1 MSAARWFTCFLLS
14 TLTAVTNA
22 AEIVVLAAGSLRA
35 PLTDIARAF
44 ERESGDTVILTF
56 GASGLLRDRI
66 EKGQRADVF
75 ASANME
81 HPQSLAATG
90 WASRVARFARNRMC
104 ILALPSVKITSETAL
119 ATMLELGVRLGTS
132 TPKADPS
139 GDYAWEV
146 FRKADLQKPGSFAAL
161 SAKALQLTGG
171 PQSPP
176 LPADRNV
183 YAALVAEGKA
193 DIFLTYCTNA
203 DLARKEQPALQLVKL
218 PESLEVGADYG
229 IAVRRDAHAS
239 ATRFVAF
246 VLSPE
251 GVRRFAEYG
260 FDSP

>member
-1 MSAARWFTCFLLS
+1 MSAARGLPASCS
-14 TLTAVTNA
+14 VPLTAVTNA
-22 AEIVVLAAGSLRA
+22 GEIAVLAAGSLRA

-44 ERESGDTVILTF
+44 ERESGDTVMLTF

-66 EKGQRADVF
+66 EKGERADVF

-90 WASRVARFARNRMC
+90 WASRVARFACNRMC
-104 ILALPSVKITSETAL
+104 ILALPSVTVTSETAL
-119 ATMLELGVRLGTS
+119 ATMLDPGVRLGTS

-171 PQSPP
+171 PQSPT
-176 LPADRNV
+176 LPADGNV
-183 YAALVAEGKA
+183 YAALVAEGMA
-193 DIFLTYCTNA
+193 DVFLTYYTSA
-203 DLARKEQPALQLVKL
+203 DLARKEQPALQLVRL
-218 PESLEVGADYG
+218 PESLQVGADYG
-229 IAVRRDAHAS
+229 IAVRRDAQAS
-239 ATRFVAF
+239 ATRFVAY

-251 GVRRFAEYG
+251 GIRRLSEYG